1 MTMKPILSR
10 AALLAAL
17 LAGCGRGEASD
28 TSPPAT
34 TAMVDAET
42 FTVRDSTIPG
52 TFESAGIAEPIARAT
67 LSTRLTG
74 SVTEVL
80 VREGDRVRSGE
91 LLARIDARDV
101 EARRAQ
107 VEAGIAAAEALYQD
121 ARTQADR
128 FRALY
133 ADSAATRYQL
143 EQVETGLARAEA
155 GLQTARASRAEL
167 DAVGAYAEIRS
178 PFSGIVTRRFV
189 DPGAFAAPG
198 APIVE
203 VQDASR
209 LRVSV
214 TLPPPIAA
222 RLRPGAALDAS
233 IEGRPAH
240 AVLEGTVP
248 APASAVYTLNAIVQ
262 NPRGEFLPGSAA
274 TIRVPSGSRNAML
287 IPADALVREG
297 DLTGVRLRTD
307 AGSELRWVKAMD
319 SGSGTGGMIEILSGL
334 RSGDVI
340 LIGSR

>member
-1 MTMKPILSR
+1 MSR
-10 AALLAAL
+10 Q
-17 LAGCGRGEASD
+17 
-28 TSPPAT
+28 PAT
-34 TAMVDAET
+34 PAMSDAPT
-42 FTVRDSTIPG
+42 FTVRDTTIPAM
-52 TFESAGIAEPIARAT
+52 FDAAGIAEPIARAT
-67 LSTRLTG
+67 LSTRLMG

-91 LLARIDARDV
+91 PLARIDARDV

-107 VEAGIAAAEALYQD
+107 VDAGIAAAEALYQD

-167 DAVGAYAEIRS
+167 DAVGAYAEIRA

-214 TLPPPIAA
+214 TLPPASCGRHSDRGSA
-222 RLRPGAALDAS
+222 RREHRGSAGARRARRDSACS
-233 IEGRPAH
+233 RRCGVH
-240 AVLEGTVP
+240 LECDRGKP
-248 APASAVYTLNAIVQ
+248 QWRIP
-262 NPRGEFLPGSAA
+262 PRQRRDHPGSH
-274 TIRVPSGSRNAML
+274 RK
-287 IPADALVREG
+287 
-297 DLTGVRLRTD
+297 
-307 AGSELRWVKAMD
+307 SERD
-319 SGSGTGGMIEILSGL
+319 TYPGGRSGSGRRPHR
-334 RSGDVI
+334 RSVED
-340 LIGSR
+340 GSPEASCAG

>member
-1 MTMKPILSR
+1 MKPILSGVTWL
-10 AALLAAL
+10 ALMM
-17 LAGCGRGEASD
+17 AGCGRREVGDA
-28 TSPPAT
+28 TPPAT
-34 TAMVDAET
+34 PARSDTPT
-42 FTVRDSTIPG
+42 FTVRDTTISAS
-52 TFESAGIAEPIARAT
+52 FEAAGMAEPVARAT
-67 LSTRLTG
+67 LSTRLMG

-80 VREGDRVRSGE
+80 VREGDRVRNGQ
-91 LLARIDARDV
+91 LLARIDARDL
-101 EARRAQ
+101 EARRGQ
-107 VEAGIAAAEALYQD
+107 VDAGIAGAEALYQD
-121 ARTQADR
+121 ARTQAER

-143 EQVETGLARAEA
+143 EQVETGLTRAEA

-167 DAVGAYAEIRS
+167 DAVGAYAEIRA
-178 PFSGIVTRRFV
+178 PFSGVVTRRFI
-189 DPGAFAAPG
+189 DPGAFVAPG
-198 APIVE
+198 VPILE

-214 TLPPPIAA
+214 TLPPRVSAA
-222 RLRPGAALDAS
+222 LRREAPLDAS
-233 IEGRPAH
+233 IEGRPAR

-248 APASAVYTLNAIVQ
+248 APNGAVYTLNAIVQ
-262 NPRGEFLPGSAA
+262 NPSGEFLPGSAA

-297 DLTGVRLRTD
+297 DLTGVRLKTD